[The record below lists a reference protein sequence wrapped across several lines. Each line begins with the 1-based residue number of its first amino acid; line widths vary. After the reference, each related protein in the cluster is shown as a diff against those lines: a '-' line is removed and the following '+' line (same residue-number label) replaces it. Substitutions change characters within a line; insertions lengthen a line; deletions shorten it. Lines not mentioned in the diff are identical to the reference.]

1 MQVRA
6 SIPFFWSQTPSSLTP
21 KPDIIIDKV
30 KDERAICTK
39 KHFARL
45 FQKYSRNIICLN
57 LTKKHNNREGPLSQE
72 YDYFVNKVLNKSMPS
87 QLRTV
92 YIHYDVKANTK
103 ARKKLKEEQ
112 LIEMIKNGEQV
123 FPYNFLD
130 ISAKA
135 IDKTSFFSCKPINN
149 TGLSQVEIQRGVIRT
164 NCIDS
169 LDRTNFAQTMIGFKV
184 LLRQLNKL
192 GVTYGVPPTNLKST
206 LFNTIVNMYNTMGD
220 VISMQYGGSIAHHS
234 QLQKN

>member
-1 MQVRA
+1 
-6 SIPFFWSQTPSSLTP
+6 
-21 KPDIIIDKV
+21 
-30 KDERAICTK
+30 
-39 KHFARL
+39 
-45 FQKYSRNIICLN
+45 
-57 LTKKHNNREGPLSQE
+57 
-72 YDYFVNKVLNKSMPS
+72 MPP
-87 QLRTV
+87 QLKTI

-135 IDKTSFFSCKPINN
+135 IDKTGFFSCKPINN
-149 TGLSQVEIQRGVIRT
+149 VNLCKIEIQRGVIRT

-184 LLRQLNKL
+184 LLRQLSKL
-192 GVTYGVPPTNLKST
+192 GVTHGVPPTNLKSN
-206 LFNTIVNMYNTMGD
+206 LFNTIV
-220 VISMQYGGSIAHHS
+220 
-234 QLQKN
+234 